1 MYHSLLATEQTARQ
15 ARWQEVAG
23 NSVITDFGESD
34 AERKRAFLLLSLID
48 LSPLPR
54 AGIKGNDLSQW
65 IESKHYDVGAES
77 NRAYAQR
84 DGVLIARLSPGE
96 LMLLSNPADP
106 SIRTMTDSLEA
117 TSKCYPV
124 RRQDSHY
131 WFALTGARSPAMFAK
146 LCGVD
151 LSPNNFADHSV
162 AQTSV
167 ARTSAAIVRH
177 DIKDMLCYH
186 LLGDSSTILY
196 MWTCLIDAMKEFD
209 GQILGLR
216 ALDNLAGPTSD

>member
-1 MYHSLLATEQTARQ
+1 MYHSLLATEQNARG
-15 ARWQEVAG
+15 ARWQEIAG

-34 AERKRAFLLLSLID
+34 VERERAFSLLSLID

-54 AGIKGNDLSQW
+54 TGVKGSDLSQW
-65 IESKHYDVGAES
+65 AESKPYDVGAES

-84 DGVLIARLSPGE
+84 DGILIARLSPGE
-96 LMLLSNPADP
+96 LMLLSDTADP
-106 SIRTMTDSLEA
+106 STDKLTNRLDA
-117 TSKCYPV
+117 TYQCYPV
-124 RRQDSHY
+124 QRQNSHY
-131 WFALTGARSPAMFAK
+131 WLAVTGAHSPAMFAK

-151 LSPNNFADHSV
+151 LSPNNFADHAV

-167 ARTSAAIVRH
+167 ARTSAIIVRH
-177 DIKDMLCYH
+177 DIKDVLCYY

-196 MWTCLIDAMKEFD
+196 MWTCVVDAMNEFD

-216 ALDNLAGPTSD
+216 ALGNPATSD